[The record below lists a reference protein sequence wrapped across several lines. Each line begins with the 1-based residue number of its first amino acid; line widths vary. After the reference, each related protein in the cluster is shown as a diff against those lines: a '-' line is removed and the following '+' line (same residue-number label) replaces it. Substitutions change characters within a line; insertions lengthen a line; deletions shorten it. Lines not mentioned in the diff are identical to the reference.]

1 MSKGYSI
8 QPFEEKDLDEVVRI
22 NWTCLPENYDNSFF
36 LNIYYHF
43 PKTFFV
49 AKNAERVVGY
59 IMCRVETGF
68 SELKRFSLTRKG
80 HIVSVA
86 VLPEHRNRGVA
97 SELLT
102 KALEGLKEYQ
112 ASECFLEVRESNKA
126 AIGLYK
132 KFGFNATR
140 NVRAYY
146 RDGETAYVM
155 SKPIITQNP

>member
-1 MSKGYSI
+1 MSKEYSI

-36 LNIYYHF
+36 LSIFHNF
-43 PKTFFV
+43 PKTFYV
-49 AKNAERVVGY
+49 AKNSVRVAAY

-86 VLPEHRNRGVA
+86 VLPEHRNKGVA
-97 SELLT
+97 SSLLE

-126 AIGLYK
+126 AIELYK
-132 KFGFNATR
+132 KFGFNVTR
-140 NVRAYY
+140 SIRSYY
-146 RDGETAYVM
+146 RDGETAYTM
-155 SKPIITQNP
+155 AKPIIA